1 MDLPLPVRIHSHHLL
16 PGPNLEQVGR
26 TGKRSYSC
34 HHGIKTN
41 QSSFFVQPTITS
53 LESTNHPV
61 WEIDFPGVTVC
72 PTTKV
77 SRLKV
82 LKLVQEEP
90 WRSSFS
96 ASNDGLYEALE
107 SLAAFETNHRFSGK
121 LRQVV
126 DTVSH
131 N

>member
-1 MDLPLPVRIHSHHLL
+1 MSWHL
-16 PGPNLEQVGR
+16 NL
-26 TGKRSYSC
+26 Y
-34 HHGIKTN
+34 
-41 QSSFFVQPTITS
+41 QSSCFIQPTITS

-107 SLAAFETNHRFSGK
+107 SLAAFETNQRFSGK

-131 N
+131 IKSYEISQITL